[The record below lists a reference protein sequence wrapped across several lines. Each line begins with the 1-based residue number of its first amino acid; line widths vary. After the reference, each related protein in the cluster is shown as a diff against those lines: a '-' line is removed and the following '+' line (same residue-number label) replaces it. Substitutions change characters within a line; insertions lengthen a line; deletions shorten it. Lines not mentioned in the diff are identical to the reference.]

1 MSSMHTPLVV
11 ILSLILLLGLFSMAE
26 SALATARRWRLR
38 EKAGRGEHGAAA
50 ALRLSENLERSLSSV
65 RLGITLAA
73 TAAGFY
79 AGACLG
85 QFLKHGSAG
94 SHAALTQFQSVVIA
108 VVFLAFVLATFLVGE
123 LVPRRIALHRPEQ
136 VAAWLARPLEI
147 FSLLTSPLVRAL
159 STPTDFVMRMLGAR
173 PLSRPLITPEE
184 IKGLLGEGTRAG
196 VFDEAEHEI
205 FKRVFRFCDR
215 RARALMT
222 PRNKVDWIDVS
233 DPPEEIRRKVVQS
246 PHSLFPVCDESLDNL
261 LGIVQ
266 VKDLLAQNS
275 GGSPFRL
282 KGHLALPAFIYERT
296 RGPQVIE
303 ILKKSATHTAVV
315 LDEYGS
321 VVGIVT
327 LNDILEA
334 VLGDLPEPDREEE
347 PRLVERADGSR
358 VLDGRFPL
366 DEFRELFGLDQTPE
380 GDFHTLAGLV
390 VTQLGRIPR
399 ISESFEYLGLR
410 FEVVEMDSQRVDR
423 VLVSRVPKH
432 K

>member
-1 MSSMHTPLVV
+1 MSTMHTPLIF
-11 ILSLILLLGLFSMAE
+11 ILLLILLLGVFSMAE

-38 EKAGRGEHGAAA
+38 EKASRGERGAAA
-50 ALRLSENLERSLSSV
+50 ALRLSENLERSVTSV

-85 QFLKHGSAG
+85 QFLKHDSVGR
-94 SHAALTQFQSVVIA
+94 HAALTHSQIVVIA
-108 VVFLAFVLATFLVGE
+108 VVFLAFVLTTFVLGE
-123 LVPRRIALHRPEQ
+123 LIPRRIARHRPEQ
-136 VAAWLARPLEI
+136 VVTWLGRPLEI
-147 FSLLTSPLVRAL
+147 FSLLSSPLVRVL
-159 STPTDFVMRMLGAR
+159 STPTDLLMRMLGIR
-173 PLSRPLITPEE
+173 PSSRPAVTHEE
-184 IKGLLGEGTRAG
+184 IKGLLQEGTRAG

-205 FKRVFRFCDR
+205 FKHVFRFCDR

-282 KGHLALPAFIYERT
+282 KGLLKLPAFIYERT
-296 RGPQVIE
+296 RGPQVVE

-315 LDEYGS
+315 LDEFGS

-334 VLGDLPEPDREEE
+334 ILGDLPEADREEE

-358 VLDGRFPL
+358 LLDGRFPL
-366 DEFRELFGLDQTPE
+366 DEFRELFDLDQTPD

-390 VTQLGRIPR
+390 VTQLGHIPR
-399 ISESFEYLGLR
+399 TSESFECLGLR

-423 VLVSRVPKH
+423 VLVSRLPKG
-432 K
+432 

>member
-1 MSSMHTPLVV
+1 MHTPLVV

-38 EKAGRGEHGAAA
+38 EKAGRGERGAAA

-85 QFLKHGSAG
+85 QFLKHDSAG

-108 VVFLAFVLATFLVGE
+108 VVFLAFRFDDVPGGRAGPQADRPSPPGASRRVAGPAVGNLLAPVQSTGAGAQHPDRFSSSACWE
-123 LVPRRIALHRPEQ
+123 L
-136 VAAWLARPLEI
+136 
-147 FSLLTSPLVRAL
+147 
-159 STPTDFVMRMLGAR
+159 D
-173 PLSRPLITPEE
+173 LSRGRLITPEE

-233 DPPEEIRRKVVQS
+233 DPPEEIRRKVIQS

-282 KGHLALPAFIYERT
+282 KGLLTLPAFIYERT
-296 RGPQVIE
+296 RGPQVVE

-334 VLGDLPEPDREEE
+334 VLGDLPEADREEE

-358 VLDGRFPL
+358 LLDGRFPL
-366 DEFRELFGLDQTPE
+366 DEFRELFDLDQTPD

-423 VLVSRVPKH
+423 VLVSRVPKR

>member
-11 ILSLILLLGLFSMAE
+11 ILSLILLLGLFTLAE
-26 SALATARRWRLR
+26 SALAKARRWRLR
-38 EKAGRGEHGAAA
+38 ERASRGKRGAAA
-50 ALRLSENLERSLSSV
+50 ALRLSENLERTITSV
-65 RLGITLAA
+65 RLGITLAV
-73 TAAGFY
+73 TSAGFY
-79 AGACLG
+79 AGACLS
-85 QFLKHGSAG
+85 QFLKHDSAG
-94 SHAALTQFQSVVIA
+94 RHAALTQTQSVVIA
-108 VVFLAFVLATFLVGE
+108 VAFLAFVLTTFLVGE
-123 LVPRRIALHRPEQ
+123 MLPRRIAHHRPEL
-136 VAAWLARPLEI
+136 VVAWLARPLEI
-147 FSLLTSPLVRAL
+147 FSLLCGPLVRAL
-159 STPTDFVMRMLGAR
+159 SIPTDLLLRMLGAR
-173 PLSRPLITPEE
+173 AVSRPAITHEE
-184 IKGLLGEGTRAG
+184 IKGLLWEGTRAG
-196 VFDEAEHEI
+196 VFDESEHEI

-215 RARALMT
+215 RARVLMT

-233 DPPEEIRRKVVQS
+233 DTPEEIRRKVVQS

-266 VKDLLAQNS
+266 VKDLLAQDS

-282 KGHLALPAFIYERT
+282 KGLLKLPAFIYERT
-296 RGPQVIE
+296 RGPQVVE

-321 VVGIVT
+321 VVGIIT

-334 VLGDLPEPDREEE
+334 VLGDLPEADREEE

-358 VLDGRFPL
+358 LLDGRFPL
-366 DEFRELFGLDQTPE
+366 DEFRELFDLDQTTD

-423 VLVSRVPKH
+423 VLVSRVPRR
-432 K
+432 

>member
-1 MSSMHTPLVV
+1 MHTPLVV
-11 ILSLILLLGLFSMAE
+11 ILPLVLLLGLFSMAE
-26 SALATARRWRLR
+26 TALATARKWRLR
-38 EKAGRGEHGAAA
+38 ERASRGQRGAAA
-50 ALRLSENLERSLSSV
+50 ALRLSENLERSVSSM

-73 TAAGFY
+73 TAAGSY

-85 QFLKHGSAG
+85 QFLKHNSGG
-94 SHAALTQFQSVVIA
+94 SHAALTQVQIVVIG
-108 VVFLAFVLATFLVGE
+108 VVFLAFVLTTFLLGE
-123 LVPRRIALHRPEQ
+123 LIPRRIALHHPEQ
-136 VAAWLARPLEI
+136 VATWLARPVEI
-147 FSLLTSPLVRAL
+147 FSLLSGPLMRALGTATDALVRL
-159 STPTDFVMRMLGAR
+159 LGAQ
-173 PLSRPLITPEE
+173 PLSRPAVTQEE
-184 IKGLLGEGTRAG
+184 IKGLLWEGTKAG

-246 PHSLFPVCDESLDNL
+246 PHSLFPVCDGSLDNL

-282 KGHLALPAFIYERT
+282 KGHLTLPAFIYERT

-303 ILKKSATHTAVV
+303 TLKKSATHTAVV

-334 VLGDLPEPDREEE
+334 VLGDLPEHDREEE
-347 PRLVERADGSR
+347 PRVVERADGSR
-358 VLDGRFPL
+358 LLDGRFPL
-366 DEFRELFGLDQTPE
+366 DEFRELFNLDQTPD

-390 VTQLGRIPR
+390 VTQLGHIPR
-399 ISESFEYLGLR
+399 ISESFECMGLR

-423 VLVSRVPKH
+423 VLVTRVPKR